1 MGGICGT
8 KIKETDAAAHL
19 MTPRLRRNG
28 NPHLSL
34 SRSLSPSL
42 FPPNSLAFRTLSLKL
57 RILSLTNPN
66 PRCVIC
72 ISSTARLCKAEQR
85 VACHGLDRSK
95 GSGNHLRRSSSLGS
109 MARQPREETDS
120 KAQLVREI
128 CSTGSMFAAC
138 THRRRP
144 PAFVDWYLVL
154 GVDEE
159 EKVDAIRKRYRQLA
173 LQLHPD
179 KNKHPKADVAF
190 KLVSEA
196 YECLSDKA
204 KRNAFNSQRWSNLCK
219 ECYRRSRSKEHV
231 HRQRCWQSTGQASSY
246 KVMNNLRQMQK
257 RFREECEVIES
268 CMRANQSYW
277 KESPVFSPYEQLLS
291 SPGYPHSREATLEKP
306 MSSSHWQAR
315 DQCGRGAGCESPI
328 YEIRKHNYP
337 RSRSFCF
344 RF

>member
-1 MGGICGT
+1 MKSMMPTSI
-8 KIKETDAAAHL
+8 
-19 MTPRLRRNG
+19 
-28 NPHLSL
+28 
-34 SRSLSPSL
+34 
-42 FPPNSLAFRTLSLKL
+42 
-57 RILSLTNPN
+57 
-66 PRCVIC
+66 
-72 ISSTARLCKAEQR
+72 ISSCVPLLHFKHASS
-85 VACHGLDRSK
+85 CH
-95 GSGNHLRRSSSLGS
+95 LGY
-109 MARQPREETDS
+109 P
-120 KAQLVREI
+120 L
-128 CSTGSMFAAC
+128 
-138 THRRRP
+138 
-144 PAFVDWYLVL
+144 
-154 GVDEE
+154 
-159 EKVDAIRKRYRQLA
+159 
-173 LQLHPD
+173 
-179 KNKHPKADVAF
+179 
-190 KLVSEA
+190 LVSESNQVSLGTNVGEGQTESKSLGIVLSRVSMEHTKLFCICRCTSHKALAFALSRVSMESTHYLLQA

-219 ECYRRSRSKEHV
+219 ECYRRYRSMEHV

-291 SPGYPHSREATLEKP
+291 SPGYPHSREATTLEKP

>member
-1 MGGICGT
+1 
-8 KIKETDAAAHL
+8 
-19 MTPRLRRNG
+19 
-28 NPHLSL
+28 
-34 SRSLSPSL
+34 
-42 FPPNSLAFRTLSLKL
+42 
-57 RILSLTNPN
+57 
-66 PRCVIC
+66 
-72 ISSTARLCKAEQR
+72 
-85 VACHGLDRSK
+85 
-95 GSGNHLRRSSSLGS
+95 

-257 RFREECEVIES
+257 RFREECEVMES

>member
-1 MGGICGT
+1 
-8 KIKETDAAAHL
+8 
-19 MTPRLRRNG
+19 
-28 NPHLSL
+28 
-34 SRSLSPSL
+34 
-42 FPPNSLAFRTLSLKL
+42 
-57 RILSLTNPN
+57 
-66 PRCVIC
+66 
-72 ISSTARLCKAEQR
+72 
-85 VACHGLDRSK
+85 
-95 GSGNHLRRSSSLGS
+95 

-159 EKVDAIRKRYRQLA
+159 EKVDAIRKRYRQLGRARDLARALCLICVRMLCSSGNDNVFTDFCLLGGDDFVAA

-291 SPGYPHSREATLEKP
+291 SPGYPHSRGATLEKP